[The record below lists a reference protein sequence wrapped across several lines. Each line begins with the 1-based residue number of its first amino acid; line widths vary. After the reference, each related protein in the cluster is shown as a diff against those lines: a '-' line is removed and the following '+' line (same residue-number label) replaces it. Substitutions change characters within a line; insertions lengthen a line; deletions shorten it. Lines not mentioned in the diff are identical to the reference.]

1 LCLTLNPYLR
11 QRLKSAFERLHFVRF
26 FGTQK
31 MTHEIIIASTSSNV
45 LAALAVLALL
55 FIGVGLKVICGKDE
69 EVQGSCS
76 ARNKFT
82 QDESCGICGKAD
94 AASGCGKK
102 SDSEKNNS

>member
-1 LCLTLNPYLR
+1 MTLE
-11 QRLKSAFERLHFVRF
+11 F
-26 FGTQK
+26 
-31 MTHEIIIASTSSNV
+31 IIASISSNV
-45 LAALAVLALL
+45 LAALGVLALL

-102 SDSEKNNS
+102 SDETGKNNS

>member
-1 LCLTLNPYLR
+1 MTLD
-11 QRLKSAFERLHFVRF
+11 
-26 FGTQK
+26 
-31 MTHEIIIASTSSNV
+31 IIIASTSSNV
-45 LAALAVLALL
+45 LAALAVLSLL
-55 FIGVGLKVICGKDE
+55 FIGVGLKVICGKDD

-102 SDSEKNNS
+102 PDDTEKNNS